1 MNPMGAPAQHRT
13 IRLRVALQVA
23 AAVIVAAG
31 LLGWSLGH
39 YHRFDFSRSH
49 KFELSNQTKE
59 TVWNLG
65 SPVR

>member
-23 AAVIVAAG
+23 AAVIVAVG

-39 YHRFDFSRSH
+39 
-49 KFELSNQTKE
+49 
-59 TVWNLG
+59 
-65 SPVR
+65 